1 MVVYC
6 KNHTENLDTLY
17 GKDAEALVLNLAL
30 QTLAEVNTLEVV
42 VFKFFPIIWSVSG
55 RGEY

>member
-6 KNHTENLDTLY
+6 KNHTENLDTLC